1 MDPHSVR
8 QRRFPAVAIVMVLFI
23 LCIVPGQFWVAKQ
36 FPAFSGLVQINPSVV
51 FLDIPVQLPVS
62 IDLILAPALFF
73 LVYPLVVLS
82 YPSPAGLF
90 SVRYAWQKLR
100 GAFMGFFAVLIFVL
114 LGGLI
119 YSLVQPHLSTQV
131 QTGINSFGF
140 NADVHLAYPKHEVI
154 YLRGSLIL
162 FVCFVTGVIICI
174 RKIKKEPAPG
184 LTREQRM
191 TPYERMLQERRLK
204 EKQGTTPM
212 QRNETRI
219 EMPSTPIQPYNN
231 AYSRLCYPQPVR
243 DLRPEAR
250 YYMPS

>member
-1 MDPHSVR
+1 MDPHPVR
-8 QRRFPAVAIVMVLFI
+8 QRRFPAVAIVIVLFI
-23 LCIVPGQFWVAKQ
+23 LCIVPGQFWAAKQ
-36 FPAFSGLVQINPSVV
+36 FPAFSGLMQMNPSVV

-90 SVRYAWQKLR
+90 SVRYAWQKVR

-140 NADVHLAYPKHEVI
+140 NADIHLAYPKHAVI

-174 RKIKKEPAPG
+174 RKIRKEPVRG

-191 TPYERMLQERRLK
+191 TPYERMLQERRMQR
-204 EKQGTTPM
+204 KQHATTM
-212 QRNETRI
+212 QRNETTV
-219 EMPSTPIQPYNN
+219 EAPPAKIQSYNN
-231 AYSRLCYPQPVR
+231 AYSRMCYPQPVHN
-243 DLRPEAR
+243 LRPEAR